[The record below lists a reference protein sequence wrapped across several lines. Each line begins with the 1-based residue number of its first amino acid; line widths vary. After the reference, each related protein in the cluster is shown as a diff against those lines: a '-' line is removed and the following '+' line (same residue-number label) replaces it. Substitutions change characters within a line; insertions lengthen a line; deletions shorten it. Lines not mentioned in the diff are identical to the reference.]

1 MYQIYPI
8 DIDIDLLTMVTKNS
22 QVTPLC
28 NSRRRRER
36 RTVAGASIKLPPL
49 VGEGGTLGFVI
60 VIVLVTTL
68 GATLFLPFKA
78 FGKGLLTASLVLVVL

>member
-1 MYQIYPI
+1 
-8 DIDIDLLTMVTKNS
+8 MVTKNS

-49 VGEGGTLGFVI
+49 VGEGGTLGFLI
-60 VIVLVTTL
+60 VIVLVTAL
-68 GATLFLPFKA
+68 RATLLPFKA